1 MRSFVFRIDRPASG
15 PIEKTRA
22 FDRDDEASAYAS
34 QLLRDWPDC
43 AAIDV
48 LQAGVLIDRLKP
60 TGSAH
65 V

>member
-1 MRSFVFRIDRPASG
+1 MRSFIFRIDRQGAG
-15 PIEKTRA
+15 LFEKTRA
-22 FDRDDEASAYAS
+22 FERDDEASAYAA

-48 LQAGVLIDRLKP
+48 LQAGALIDRLKP
-60 TGSAH
+60 LVAAR